1 MPAGKPPT
9 RTRRRAAETWPSR
22 TAPAIAALL
31 LLASGSC
38 SQKPPSP
45 VLDTAKVGSVV
56 VGHSSRS
63 EVLAVMGRPS
73 RTERSAAGEA
83 WVYESKT
90 DDSGGQSLMSGAS
103 AATGVIGAFVPY
115 AGLVGSGLGLA
126 GTAAN
131 GTRSDP
137 QAVSL
142 TVMFRDDGIV
152 RDCSYSTTAA
162 PTSAKPIDCQRP
174 LAVAP

>member
-1 MPAGKPPT
+1 MTVTLEAAKVVPP
-9 RTRRRAAETWPSR
+9 R
-22 TAPAIAALL
+22 TARAFAMLL
-31 LLASGSC
+31 LLASASC
-38 SQKPPSP
+38 AQKPPSP

-63 EVLAVMGRPS
+63 DVLAVMGRPS
-73 RTERSAAGEA
+73 HTERSASGEA

-90 DDSGGQSLMSGAS
+90 DDTGGQSLMSGAT
-103 AATGVIGAFVPY
+103 AASGVIGAFVPY

-131 GTRSDP
+131 GTRADP

-162 PTSAKPIDCQRP
+162 PTSAKPIDCQRS
-174 LAVAP
+174 LVVAP

>member
-1 MPAGKPPT
+1 M
-9 RTRRRAAETWPSR
+9 RTRSQAAGILPPR
-22 TAPAIAALL
+22 TVPAIAAWL
-31 LLASGSC
+31 LLACSSC

-45 VLDTAKVGSVV
+45 VLDTAKVASVV

-73 RTERSAAGEA
+73 HTERSATGEA

-90 DDSGGQSLMSGAS
+90 DDSGGQGLMSGAS
-103 AATGVIGAFVPY
+103 AASGVIGAFVPY

-131 GTRSDP
+131 GTRPDP

-162 PTSAKPIDCQRP
+162 PTSAKPIDCQRS
-174 LAVAP
+174 LVVAP

>member
-1 MPAGKPPT
+1 MRMRLDAARTLPP
-9 RTRRRAAETWPSR
+9 R
-22 TAPAIAALL
+22 TAPAVAALL
-31 LLASGSC
+31 LLASSSC

-45 VLDTAKVGSVV
+45 VLDTAKVSSVV
-56 VGHSSRS
+56 VGHSSRGD
-63 EVLAVMGRPS
+63 VLAVMGRPS
-73 RTERSAAGEA
+73 RTERSAAGES
-83 WVYESKT
+83 WIYESKA
-90 DDSGGQSLMSGAS
+90 DDAGGQSLMSGAS
-103 AATGVIGAFVPY
+103 AASGVIGAFVPY

-131 GTRSDP
+131 GTRPDP

-162 PTSAKPIDCQRP
+162 PTSAKPIDCQRSVV
-174 LAVAP
+174 VAP